1 MRIRQIQMLPV
12 RKSLRELLRTA
23 ITTLPPQASVNA
35 DDRSFDES
43 FSIRDAA
50 CGILNIFP
58 PKVSPHNIS
67 PVDRLHG
74 RSLHQPPVRM
84 AMGMVSPDK
93 NQLTNLK
100 EVRTAYQIDGTYP
113 VAQHRAT

>member
-23 ITTLPPQASVNA
+23 ITTLSPQASVNA

-58 PKVSPHNIS
+58 RKFPPTTF
-67 PVDRLHG
+67 P
-74 RSLHQPPVRM
+74 RSTACTVARFTNHPSWM

-113 VAQHRAT
+113 IAQHRAT

>member
-1 MRIRQIQMLPV
+1 MLPV
-12 RKSLRELLRTA
+12 RNSLRELLRTA
-23 ITTLPPQASVNA
+23 ITTLSPRASVNA
-35 DDRSFDES
+35 GDGSFDES
-43 FSIRDAA
+43 FSIPNAA
-50 CGILNIFP
+50 CGILEHFP
-58 PKVSPHNIS
+58 PKVPPTTFPRSTACT
-67 PVDRLHG
+67 VARLTNYL
-74 RSLHQPPVRM
+74 SLI